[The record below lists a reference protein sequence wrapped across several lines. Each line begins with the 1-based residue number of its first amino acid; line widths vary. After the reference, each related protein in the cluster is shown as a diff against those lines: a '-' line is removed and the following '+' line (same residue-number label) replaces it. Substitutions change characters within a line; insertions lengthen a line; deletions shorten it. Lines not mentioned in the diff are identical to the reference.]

1 MLPRVLKGYYGPV
14 GVDMMICR
22 PSQDESQMRLFPCV
36 EMNLRRTMGMVAL
49 ALGSLLARGST
60 GDYRIMCGRLPGEML
75 SRCEALR
82 MSHPLETCG
91 GHIVS
96 GYLPLTPVYAE
107 TCFHACLVVDCAA
120 ASPHGTA

>member
-1 MLPRVLKGYYGPV
+1 
-14 GVDMMICR
+14 
-22 PSQDESQMRLFPCV
+22 MRLFPCV

-75 SRCEALR
+75 SRCEVLR